1 MANTAEPALYL
12 SHMGQVPDETP
23 LIPGRMPLPAALVSA
38 VAGGFVLD
46 SAFPDRNWWPLAFV
60 GIALI
65 LVALP
70 GRRPRSALLV
80 GVLTGISFYGSHI
93 QWVALFLGPV
103 PITAL
108 VLLQALLFAAGCLG
122 ITLAYKWLPQVWSG
136 AWGNL
141 LGVPAVVAA
150 VWCAREAVSSTWP
163 YGGFSWGRVAMSQ
176 HASPLRESFGWI
188 GISGVGFAMVFIV
201 ALALHTARVSTPS
214 RWGAA
219 GRWVAPAVVAATIV
233 VMPAWPAPQTGTMRV
248 GAVQGNGPAGYFD
261 DRMPGDLTQA
271 QVDATAPLI
280 GEDLDAVL
288 WPEGATDISPLE
300 DAETAAAFDKIAEG
314 TAAPLIGWGVTNR
327 DGRTYNT
334 EIQWEHG
341 QGAVDFYDKKHP
353 VPFGEYVP
361 DRAFWRSLAPNLVD
375 MVARDYTP
383 GTTDSIFDVSGVPVG
398 ITICFDIVD
407 DDVLRQSVAEGAEVL
422 FSSSNNADFGRSDQS
437 AQQLAIAQIRAIELG
452 RSVVNISTVGRS
464 AVIAPDGSISKELPW
479 HAPGALIAD
488 VPLANSVTPAAR
500 WGGEIETALAV
511 LGFGS
516 LIGAFLVLHR
526 PRLTSR
532 SCHRKVP

>member
-1 MANTAEPALYL
+1 MRPPVEVSTAPA
-12 SHMGQVPDETP
+12 V
-23 LIPGRMPLPAALVSA
+23 MPLPAAFA
-38 VAGGFVLD
+38 AAAAGGAVLD
-46 SAFPDRNWWPLAFV
+46 GAFPDKNWWPLAFL
-60 GIALI
+60 GIGLI
-65 LVALP
+65 LAALP
-70 GRRPRSALLV
+70 GRRAGAAFSVGLV
-80 GVLTGISFYGSHI
+80 AGVSFYGFHI

-108 VLLQALLFAAGCLG
+108 VLLQALLFAAGCTA
-122 ITLAYKWLPQVWSG
+122 ITLAYRWLPQLWPGPWG
-136 AWGNL
+136 AC

-150 VWCAREAVSSTWP
+150 VWCAREEVSSTWP
-163 YGGFSWGRVAMSQ
+163 YGGFSWGRAAMSQ
-176 HASPLRESFGWI
+176 STSPLRESFAWL
-188 GISGVGFAMVFIV
+188 GISGVGFVMVLVVAMI
-201 ALALHTARVSTPS
+201 LQIVSTRALRHPS
-214 RWGAA
+214 RWI
-219 GRWVAPAVVAATIV
+219 APVAAATLLV
-233 VMPAWPAPQTGTMRV
+233 GLPAWPIAQTGTMRV

-261 DRMPGDLTQA
+261 DSNPGDLTQA
-271 QVDATAPLI
+271 QVDATTPLLD
-280 GEDLDAVL
+280 ERLDAVL
-288 WPEGATDISPLE
+288 WPEGATDRSPL
-300 DAETAAAFDKIAEG
+300 DDDDTAATFDAIAQA
-314 TAAPLIGWGVTNR
+314 TAAPLIGWAITER
-327 DGRTYNT
+327 DGKTYNT
-334 EIQWEHG
+334 EIQWEP
-341 QGAVDFYDKKHP
+341 GAGPVDFYDKKHP

-361 DRAFWRSLAPNLVD
+361 DRAFWRSLAPDLVD

-383 GTTDSIFDVSGVPVG
+383 GTTDPIFDISGVPVG
-398 ITICFDIVD
+398 ISICFDIVD
-407 DDVLRQSVAEGAEVL
+407 DDVLRQSVTEGAQVL

-532 SCHRKVP
+532 SCHRNVP